1 MSGPSDKSTTIYR
14 QQVSANPA
22 GPTVRSLEELKEFFT
37 PERYDE
43 LHARLLPRKLIVDST
58 NLCNS
63 NCIFCAYQYR
73 EEAVSTLSLDLLSH
87 ATRDYA
93 QFHPQ
98 SFVTLTPAF
107 GEPLLDRTIFE
118 KVRIAK
124 EHGIQRVQFYTNAIL
139 LKKRLAE
146 LLASPL
152 DNLEISLADFNR
164 DEYVRIYRVDKY
176 PDVLAGVSLLLKTL
190 KEQGRRLPVKL
201 NLMGRRDWSEI
212 EKEPDYVEF
221 IAPYLTEF
229 VFIDL
234 TRDYD
239 NWNGSIEASDLLPG
253 MTLKTQRPSDVALP
267 CRRAHDLQL
276 LSDGSVRLC
285 GARRLPSGQQDGL
298 VVGNIWEQ
306 SFAEIW
312 QSEKTRTVIK
322 SFFHSSAPDVCR
334 DCSYFEGVGTNARR
348 TIHVKP
354 ADPC

>member
-1 MSGPSDKSTTIYR
+1 MSGYGDTRSALYR
-14 QQVSANPA
+14 EKVSANPSGA
-22 GPTVRSLEELKEFFT
+22 TVRRLEELQEFFS

-73 EEAVSTLSLDLLSH
+73 EEAVSTLSLDLFSH
-87 ATRDYA
+87 AIQDYA
-93 QFHPQ
+93 KFHPE

-118 KVRIAK
+118 KVRLAK
-124 EHGIQRVQFYTNAIL
+124 AHGIQRVQFYTNAIL

-164 DEYVRIYRVDKY
+164 EEYLRIYRVDKY
-176 PDVLAGVSLLLKTL
+176 PDVIEGVGLLLKTL
-190 KEQGRRLPVKL
+190 KDEGRRLPVKL

-212 EKEPDYVEF
+212 QQEPDYLTH

-239 NWNGSIEASDLLPG
+239 NWNGSIVASDLLPG
-253 MTLKTQRPSDVALP
+253 MNLKTQRPSDVALP

-276 LSDGSVRLC
+276 LSDGTVRLC
-285 GARRLPSGQQDGL
+285 GARRLPSGQHDGL
-298 VVGNIWEQ
+298 VVGNIKEQ

-312 QSEKTRTVIK
+312 QSEKTRSVIK
-322 SFFHSSAPDVCR
+322 SFFHGKAPDVCR
-334 DCSYFEGVGTNARR
+334 DCSYFEGVGTNPRR
-348 TIHVKP
+348 TIFVKP
-354 ADPC
+354 EAPC